1 MKTQISLGSKTKDNI
16 TGFEGIIT
24 ARAEYLNGCVRFL
37 VQPQKLNKDGEI
49 IKSQW
54 IDAGQLEIVK
64 VDTDAEEEIEF
75 QEAREIMR
83 KNILYR
89 NEDLYTHY
97 QTKVAMTLY
106 DEQNRNNGNCLIDF
120 SELENRNR
128 VADKVLKAIFSKGGS
143 NE

>member
-1 MKTQISLGSKTKDNI
+1 MEEKRDKKVYTK
-16 TGFEGIIT
+16 E
-24 ARAEYLNGCVRFL
+24 
-37 VQPQKLNKDGEI
+37 EI
-49 IKSQW
+49 W
-54 IDAGQLEIVK
+54 EILDK
-64 VDTDAEEEIEF
+64 ADAEEEIEF
-75 QEAREIMR
+75 QEAREIMG

-128 VADKVLKAIFSKGGS
+128 VADKVLKAIFSKGGN

>member
-1 MKTQISLGSKTKDNI
+1 MKEKNDKILGERLSPSDM
-16 TGFEGIIT
+16 E
-24 ARAEYLNGCVRFL
+24 E
-37 VQPQKLNKDGEI
+37 EI
-49 IKSQW
+49 DK
-54 IDAGQLEIVK
+54 K
-64 VDTDAEEEIEF
+64 EEIEF
-75 QEAREIMR
+75 QEAREIMG